1 MKPANILLFTGKA
14 KDVFA
19 QVKAVTAAEFENAK
33 EQAIIRGRK

>member
-1 MKPANILLFTGKA
+1 MKPASILLFTGKA

-19 QVKAVTAAEFENAK
+19 QVKAVTVEEFESLK